1 MNKREAAAILR
12 RFNAWRRWDR
22 GTPGPVCPSAEEI
35 GQAIDKAVR
44 ELERENC
51 QKVETPE

>member
-22 GTPGPVCPSAEEI
+22 GTSGPVCPSPEEI

-51 QKVETPE
+51 QKVETSV